1 MNISKQERDN
11 YLEKVHAIEASL
23 KSFKE
28 SLKGNPD
35 LTSAALKS
43 LWLDASE
50 RIISEIF

>member
-11 YLEKVHAIEASL
+11 YLEKVHAIEDSL
-23 KSFKE
+23 KSFKK
-28 SLKGNPD
+28 SLKEDPD